1 MEREGEGVPA
11 KESILVTVM
20 DKIDGACTWVKEKVK
35 SIFSFFSG
43 AFRGLRSFFTFSSE
57 KPEEVLS
64 GSNTQID
71 NSTEKKPVVQVA
83 PEEGEKV
90 EVVVDQDASVPAK
103 DSFFVRVWNKIHEA
117 WTWVKDKVKS
127 VSKLFITSITEA
139 LLGLRSFVT
148 EVLSGINTHL
158 DNLSGKPRKVG
169 EVPEEGGL
177 LDEMNRL
184 LQKIRKLVDQWLGVG
199 NSLGMKAARL
209 TVNWLLDLVG
219 GFIELLQKAIKKPW
233 TLIPALIKGFLL
245 FLNFKKV
252 GGVMRD
258 VRCKE
263 KADMA
268 VFTLINLIVPSTNR
282 FKLG

>member
-1 MEREGEGVPA
+1 MEKEGEGVPA

-71 NSTEKKPVVQVA
+71 KSSEKKPMVQVA

-127 VSKLFITSITEA
+127 VSKLFITESI
-139 LLGLRSFVT
+139 T
-148 EVLSGINTHL
+148 EVLSGINTQL

-184 LQKIRKLVDQWLGVG
+184 LQKMRKLVDQWLGVG

>member
-1 MEREGEGVPA
+1 MEREGEGIPA
-11 KESILVTVM
+11 KESILVTVL
-20 DKIDGACTWVKEKVK
+20 DKVDGACTWVKEKGK
-35 SIFSFFSG
+35 SVCRFFSG

-71 NSTEKKPVVQVA
+71 NSSEKKPMVQVA

-103 DSFFVRVWNKIHEA
+103 DSFFVRVWNKMHEA

-127 VSKLFITSITEA
+127 VSKLFITESITEA
-139 LLGLRSFVT
+139 LLGIRSFVT
-148 EVLSGINTHL
+148 EVLSGINTQL

-184 LQKIRKLVDQWLGVG
+184 LQKMRKLVDQWLGVG

-219 GFIELLQKAIKKPW
+219 GFIELLQKAIK
-233 TLIPALIKGFLL
+233 
-245 FLNFKKV
+245 V

-258 VRCKE
+258 VRCKQGRKCRE
-263 KADMA
+263 SPKYRVSAGNEPTAGASLPLD
-268 VFTLINLIVPSTNR
+268 I
-282 FKLG
+282 

>member
-1 MEREGEGVPA
+1 M
-11 KESILVTVM
+11 
-20 DKIDGACTWVKEKVK
+20 
-35 SIFSFFSG
+35 
-43 AFRGLRSFFTFSSE
+43 
-57 KPEEVLS
+57 
-64 GSNTQID
+64 
-71 NSTEKKPVVQVA
+71 
-83 PEEGEKV
+83 
-90 EVVVDQDASVPAK
+90 EVVVDQDASVPEK

-127 VSKLFITSITEA
+127 VSKLFVTESITEA

-148 EVLSGINTHL
+148 SWGGKLREVLSGINTQL

-177 LDEMNRL
+177 LDEMNKL
-184 LQKIRKLVDQWLGVG
+184 LQKMRKLMDQWLGVG

-219 GFIELLQKAIKKPW
+219 GFIELLQKAIKEPW

-268 VFTLINLIVPSTNR
+268 IFTLINLIVPSTNR
-282 FKLG
+282 F